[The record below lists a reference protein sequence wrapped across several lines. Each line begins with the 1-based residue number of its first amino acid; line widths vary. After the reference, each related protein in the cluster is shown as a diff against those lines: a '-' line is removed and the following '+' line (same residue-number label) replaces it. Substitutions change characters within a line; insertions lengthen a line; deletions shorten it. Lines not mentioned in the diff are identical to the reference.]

1 MLNKIILKYLSQAS
15 ANNSRPKAMLSD
27 AFEEPNTYKG
37 WIFPI
42 RYLLALRYQKQKQTV
57 LTWFRTQKIYPVL
70 NEDFN
75 ATLVSQLSGEKDF
88 NIEAASKI
96 SPLSMLGFKA
106 SLFYPVFLAA
116 LLFGAFSVNSWYQER
131 RIENV
136 LANHLPFYTYLL
148 HRKLLLTYNEG
159 SASIL
164 EKIDTTINK
173 EQAKILSDLPE
184 KNGIRDI
191 INTQL
196 EKLKDSTASSE
207 DIMLGF
213 KDVNTLFDAKNLPFY
228 LSPKS
233 FSLPCS
239 SLIDAPM
246 EEMMILKKLES
257 LMSDN
262 KPELCRTTMMTT
274 YKVSKRNQLYYADT
288 SSSSNAKT
296 GNKKEKIELPLFHV
310 KRVDKVPAVDSALGL
325 TFKERGIGSIILT
338 KRIENFSR
346 ESILPA
352 LTFQGRSYVIPYWM
366 QGYYEIEEAVTKVY
380 KKDLNRIYPKKADRL
395 KVKSLIKQ
403 LIKDKNRMQ
412 NSKLQQTLGRTNTN
426 NDSSLF
432 GNGLDAISVLLGKQ
446 SKDDK
451 KKSIK
456 KFEPTQ
462 EDLALLDKLDDVMLP
477 SIEYHEAYHQIVKTD
492 WVTPAWTK
500 TTFKDANLSDD
511 GLEHTM
517 EELGAYL
524 SQIANTEEGHNIW
537 LSKLLIFSISPFT
550 KGQAEHYASSIILTA
565 MESVYLGKKITPN
578 YKASVDEKTKIY
590 SILVSLNNNEK
601 RHLAKKVYEIL
612 FERNVPILSR

>member
-1 MLNKIILKYLSQAS
+1 MLNKIILKHLSQAS
-15 ANNSRPKAMLSD
+15 ANNESRSKAMLSD
-27 AFEEPNTYKG
+27 ALEEPETYKG

-42 RYLLALRYQKQKQTV
+42 RYLLALRYQKQKQNV
-57 LTWFRTQKIYPVL
+57 LAWFRTQKVYPVMD
-70 NEDFN
+70 EDFN
-75 ATLVSQLSGEKDF
+75 TALVSQLSGKKDF
-88 NIEAASKI
+88 NLEAVSKT
-96 SPLSMLGFKA
+96 SPLSTLSTLGFKA
-106 SLFYPVFLAA
+106 TLFYPILIAA
-116 LLFGAFSVNSWYQER
+116 LLFSTFSVNSWYQER
-131 RIENV
+131 RIQNV
-136 LANHLPFYTYLL
+136 LANHLPFYTDLL
-148 HRKLLLTYNEG
+148 HRKLLLKYNEG
-159 SASIL
+159 STSTL
-164 EKIDTTINK
+164 EKIDAIINK

-184 KNGIRDI
+184 KDGIRDI

-196 EKLKDSTASSE
+196 ERLKDSTASSE

-213 KDVNTLFDAKNLPFY
+213 KEVNTLFDAKGLPFY

-246 EEMMILKKLES
+246 EEMMMLKELES
-257 LMSDN
+257 LMSN
-262 KPELCRTTMMTT
+262 NNPERCRTTMMTT
-274 YKVSKRNQLYYADT
+274 YKVSKRNQLYYSDT
-288 SSSSNAKT
+288 SSDT
-296 GNKKEKIELPLFHV
+296 DNKKDKIELPLFHV

-325 TFKERGIGSIILT
+325 TFKDRGIGSIILT

-352 LTFQGRSYVIPYWM
+352 LTFQGRNYIIPYWM
-366 QGYYEIEEAVTKVY
+366 QGYYEIEEAVTKGY

-403 LIKDKNRMQ
+403 LIKDKSRMQ

-446 SKDDK
+446 SKDNK
-451 KKSIK
+451 RKPVK
-456 KFEPTQ
+456 KFEPSQ
-462 EDLALLDKLDDVMLP
+462 EDLALLDKLDAVMLP

-500 TTFKDANLSDD
+500 TTFKDANLSEN
-511 GLEHTM
+511 GLDHTM

-550 KGQAEHYASSIILTA
+550 KGQAEHYASSIILST
-565 MESVYLGKKITPN
+565 MESIYLDKKVTPQYN
-578 YKASVDEKTKIY
+578 ISVDEKTKIY
-590 SILVSLNNNEK
+590 SRLVSLNNNEK
-601 RHLAKKVYEIL
+601 RHLAKKAYEIL
-612 FERNVPILSR
+612 FEREVPILSR

>member
-15 ANNSRPKAMLSD
+15 ANNESQPKAMLSD
-27 AFEEPNTYKG
+27 DFEEPKTYKG

-42 RYLLALRYQKQKQTV
+42 RYLLALRYQKQKQKV
-57 LTWFRTQKIYPVL
+57 LAWFHTQKVYPVFD
-70 NEDFN
+70 EEFN
-75 ATLVSQLSGEKDF
+75 TRLVSQLSGKKDF
-88 NIEAASKI
+88 NLKAASKT
-96 SPLSMLGFKA
+96 SPFSMLGFKA
-106 SLFYPVFLAA
+106 MLFYPALLAA
-116 LLFGAFSVNSWYQER
+116 LLFGAFNINSWYQER
-131 RIENV
+131 RIQNV
-136 LANHLPFYTYLL
+136 LANHLPFYTDLL
-148 HRKLLLTYNEG
+148 HRKLLLKYNEG
-159 SASIL
+159 STSIM
-164 EKIDTTINK
+164 EKVDAIINK

-196 EKLKDSTASSE
+196 EKLKDPTASSE
-207 DIMLGF
+207 NIMLGF
-213 KDVNTLFDAKNLPFY
+213 KDVNTLFDTKGLPFY

-246 EEMMILKKLES
+246 EEMMMLKKLES
-257 LMSDN
+257 LMSN
-262 KPELCRTTMMTT
+262 NNPERCRTTMMTT

-288 SSSSNAKT
+288 NSDAD
-296 GNKKEKIELPLFHV
+296 NKKDKVELPLFHV

-366 QGYYEIEEAVTKVY
+366 QGYYEIEEAVTKGY
-380 KKDLNRIYPKKADRL
+380 KKDLNRIYPKKSDRL

-446 SKDDK
+446 NKDNK
-451 KKSIK
+451 KKTIK

-462 EDLALLDKLDDVMLP
+462 EDLVLLDKLDEVMLP

-492 WVTPAWTK
+492 WVTPTWTK
-500 TTFKDANLSDD
+500 TTFIEANLSEN
-511 GLEHTM
+511 GLDHTM

-537 LSKLLIFSISPFT
+537 LSKLLLFSISPFT
-550 KGQAEHYASSIILTA
+550 KGQAEHYASSIILTT
-565 MESVYLGKKITPN
+565 MESIYLDKEITPN
-578 YKASVDEKTKIY
+578 FKASVDEKTKIY
-590 SILVSLNNNEK
+590 SLLVSLSNSEK
-601 RHLAKKVYEIL
+601 RRLAKKAYEIL
-612 FERNVPILSR
+612 FEREVPILSR